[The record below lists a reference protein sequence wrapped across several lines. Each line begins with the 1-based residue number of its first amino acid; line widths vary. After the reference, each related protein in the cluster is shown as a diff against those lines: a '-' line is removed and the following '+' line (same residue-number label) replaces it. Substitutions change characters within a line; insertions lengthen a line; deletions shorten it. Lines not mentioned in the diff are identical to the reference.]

1 MKRDI
6 RGCYICECYEEQ
18 DACRNNDCAFF
29 QRCMPDRRLSQA
41 CGTAGDPGCRRY
53 RCEDD
58 YSPPLPPDVCRV
70 SPTSFTPCLS
80 LSDHDFANGQDIV
93 EIPDFTEFF
102 FANSVHICKIGPCT
116 NVLLPLYYSTRVV
129 RVAFMIFPWVDQ
141 STELFYR
148 ITVALQMKTAYLTTS
163 VLREHLTVE
172 FTTAS
177 PNLPHQVSNCK
188 FDVLGLVLQVGNG

>member
-1 MKRDI
+1 MSLHMQIVSDCGPVCARVCEWGMKRDI

-58 YSPPLPPDVCRV
+58 YGPPLPPDVCRV

-116 NVLLPLYYSTRVV
+116 NVLLPPYYSTRVV
-129 RVAFMIFPWVDQ
+129 SVGFVIFPWVD
-141 STELFYR
+141 LF
-148 ITVALQMKTAYLTTS
+148 I
-163 VLREHLTVE
+163 LTVKVNGKLE
-172 FTTAS
+172 VHTCALHINQLNFFTES
-177 PNLPHQVSNCK
+177 PLCSR
-188 FDVLGLVLQVGNG
+188 

>member
-1 MKRDI
+1 MQIVSDCGPVCARVCEWGMKRDI

-58 YSPPLPPDVCRV
+58 YGPPLPPDVCRV

-80 LSDHDFANGQDIV
+80 LSDHGFPNGQDIV
-93 EIPDFTEFF
+93 EIPE
-102 FANSVHICKIGPCT
+102 
-116 NVLLPLYYSTRVV
+116 
-129 RVAFMIFPWVDQ
+129 
-141 STELFYR
+141 FYR
-148 ITVALQMKTAYLTTS
+148 IFFSRIQFIS
-163 VLREHLTVE
+163 VKLVPVPMCCFHLIIQH
-172 FTTAS
+172 AS
-177 PNLPHQVSNCK
+177 WV
-188 FDVLGLVLQVGNG
+188 LVLWSFRGWISLSLL